1 MMIKTLITVEREQ
14 GAHVAGGT
22 LSVNYKT
29 NTVLPK
35 NSPAS
40 SPVNLQIQE

>member
-1 MMIKTLITVEREQ
+1 MMIKTLITIQHEQ
-14 GAHVAGGT
+14 GARVARGT

-29 NTVLPK
+29 NTALPK

-40 SPVNLQIQE
+40 SPADL